1 MSGISGVYILDNKK
15 RVLISR
21 DYLGDLPANT
31 MEHLSS
37 LLMDQEEH
45 MTAPLM
51 VHPQSGLSF
60 FYKRVNNVMLVLV
73 SRRNSNAITM
83 FTYLYKALQVLLDY
97 FKELDEE
104 TVRDNFVIIYELL
117 DEMMDNGYP

>member
-1 MSGISGVYILDNKK
+1 MYILDNKK

-31 MEHLSS
+31 METLSS

-45 MTAPLM
+45 MSAPLM

-83 FTYLYKALQVLLDY
+83 FTYLYKAL
-97 FKELDEE
+97 
-104 TVRDNFVIIYELL
+104 
-117 DEMMDNGYP
+117 